1 MIKCENGKT
10 EMKGQG
16 KTLLSDYM
24 CITQAMEEAMG
35 EPMAKE
41 ILPAAVEFVLNGMMG
56 EPEIIDKVVSDGA
69 VS

>member
-10 EMKGQG
+10 EIQGQG
-16 KTLLSDYM
+16 KTLLTEYM
-24 CITQAMEEAMG
+24 CITQAMEETMG
-35 EPMAKE
+35 EETAKE
-41 ILPAAVEFVLNGMMG
+41 VLPAAVEFVLSGMMG